1 MKNRKVKTER
11 KLGKGLADKD
21 LENISGGVVIAK
33 AVGSTGANL
42 GATQATTSTVSV
54 AGARRKTL

>member
-21 LENISGGVVIAK
+21 LENISGGVVLTKAAK
-33 AVGSTGANL
+33 PGSANL
-42 GATQATTSTVSV
+42 GAAQATTSTV
-54 AGARRKTL
+54 AGKRQKTL